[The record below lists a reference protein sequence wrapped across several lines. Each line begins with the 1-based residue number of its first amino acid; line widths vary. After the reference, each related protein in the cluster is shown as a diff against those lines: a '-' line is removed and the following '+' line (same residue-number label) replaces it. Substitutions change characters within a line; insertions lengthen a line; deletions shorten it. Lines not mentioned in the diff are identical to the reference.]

1 MEKTVYLSE
10 NDSKL
15 LTNQRFEFKYS
26 EVKTKLKQLMVDGL
40 IDEKQFEKIQDEDI
54 LLKIKYKSYKKCI
67 KQLIVGL
74 ILKGIGFGLLSDS
87 SLRYLFIVGGLI
99 LSISSFFGISSNKLS
114 KSQKD
119 YLKK

>member
-1 MEKTVYLSE
+1 MEKTVNLSE

-74 ILKGIGFGLLSDS
+74 ILTGIGFGLLSDS

>member
-1 MEKTVYLSE
+1 MEKTVNLSA

-15 LTNQRFEFKYS
+15 LTYQRFEFGYS
-26 EVKTKLKQLMVDGL
+26 EVKRKLKQLKVDGL

-54 LLKIKYKSYKKCI
+54 LLKIKYKTYKKCI
-67 KQLIVGL
+67 KQIIIGL
-74 ILKGIGFGLLSDS
+74 MLTGIGFGLLGDS

-99 LSISSFFGISSNKLS
+99 LSISSFFGISSNELT
-114 KSQKD
+114 KSQKE